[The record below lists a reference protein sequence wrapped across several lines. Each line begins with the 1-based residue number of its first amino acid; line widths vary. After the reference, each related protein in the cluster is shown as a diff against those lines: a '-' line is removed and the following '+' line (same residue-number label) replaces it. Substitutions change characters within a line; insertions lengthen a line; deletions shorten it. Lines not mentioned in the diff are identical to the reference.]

1 MTGKGDK
8 PRPGVYSEEYRNN
21 YDKIFGKKK
30 DKKSFTSEK
39 KKNRLI
45 DVGN

>member
-1 MTGKGDK
+1 MAGKGDK

-21 YDKIFGKKK
+21 YDKIFGEKK

-39 KKNRLI
+39 KKNRLK
-45 DVGN
+45 